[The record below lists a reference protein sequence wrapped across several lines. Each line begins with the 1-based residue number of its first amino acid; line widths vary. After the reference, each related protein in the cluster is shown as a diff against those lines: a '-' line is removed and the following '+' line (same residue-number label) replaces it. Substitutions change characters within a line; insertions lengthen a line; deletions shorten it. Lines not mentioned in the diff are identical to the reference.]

1 MAERLPSPLA
11 GRKIVVTRAIPQIV
25 ELSRELT
32 DRGADPISLPLVSF
46 TGPEDCRPIDTALQ
60 QLESFDWTIFTS
72 ANAVLAVVQRTKKL
86 GLGQFHL
93 GRPSRIAAVGPA
105 TAKEAE
111 KRGISVDYVAKNH
124 SGVALAEELGERV
137 RGKSVL
143 LPRSDRANPDL
154 PAALRRN
161 GARVTEVAAYRTLL
175 PSNLDRKEVNRL
187 VAAGIDAI
195 VFFSPSAVHHF
206 SEIMGREQLPG
217 LQRRIVIAAVG
228 PVTAGA
234 LQRAG
239 IERVVQAVDTTA
251 TAVVEALEAHFAGAA
266 KLSTVGAKRG

>member
-1 MAERLPSPLA
+1 MPCSPWSNEPRNL
-11 GRKIVVTRAIPQIV
+11 
-25 ELSRELT
+25 
-32 DRGADPISLPLVSF
+32 
-46 TGPEDCRPIDTALQ
+46 
-60 QLESFDWTIFTS
+60 
-72 ANAVLAVVQRTKKL
+72 
-86 GLGQFHL
+86 
-93 GRPSRIAAVGPA
+93 A